1 MPAKKTPTPNSHP
14 VLAVVSQYSAGHH
27 LRKASLRNT
36 PLPVQRNSTSRRLTY
51 DSLCKLTGPQL
62 FQHKPVLL
70 LQRGEHSSQ
79 VLISVFLEHSAVK
92 QQKKPQPY
100 TQCATTSSCL
110 LSVCLFAREEES
122 VLNFFSFFSLSHPHF
137 FSHSTLQVKVSE
149 PQNSID
155 MNTENEHLKS
165 IKMCL
170 NQPTEWNLSFSAAS
184 LASCK
189 VFNQNLKT
197 DENK

>member
-1 MPAKKTPTPNSHP
+1 MPVDRASTHP
-14 VLAVVSQYSAGHH
+14 HTNNPIYSPAQSSSNLSVSG
-27 LRKASLRNT
+27 
-36 PLPVQRNSTSRRLTY
+36 
-51 DSLCKLTGPQL
+51 
-62 FQHKPVLL
+62 
-70 LQRGEHSSQ
+70 
-79 VLISVFLEHSAVK
+79 
-92 QQKKPQPY
+92 
-100 TQCATTSSCL
+100 TQCTKTTEIPNRIQDLPPPHLASYQL
-110 LSVCLFAREEES
+110 VCRAREKCTK
-122 VLNFFSFFSLSHPHF
+122 LFLIFSLSYPHF

-155 MNTENEHLKS
+155 MNRENEHLKS

-170 NQPTEWNLSFSAAS
+170 NQPTEWNLSFSTAS

>member
-1 MPAKKTPTPNSHP
+1 MSRSLTWHGRCQWPAPQASPQRQAQSTAQQSRVLIAVLPEHSALKQKTPTEHRIC
-14 VLAVVSQYSAGHH
+14 HH
-27 LRKASLRNT
+27 LI
-36 PLPVQRNSTSRRLTY
+36 LP
-51 DSLCKLTGPQL
+51 
-62 FQHKPVLL
+62 
-70 LQRGEHSSQ
+70 
-79 VLISVFLEHSAVK
+79 LIS
-92 QQKKPQPY
+92 
-100 TQCATTSSCL
+100 
-110 LSVCLFAREEES
+110 LFAGQEES
-122 VLNFFSFFSLSHPHF
+122 VLNFFSFFSLSYPHF
-137 FSHSTLQVKVSE
+137 FSRSTLQVKVSE

>member
-1 MPAKKTPTPNSHP
+1 MGPANGQGLSHP
-14 VLAVVSQYSAGHH
+14 HRDTAQPGSNLSASGTQCTKTTKNPNRIQDLPPPH
-27 LRKASLRNT
+27 L
-36 PLPVQRNSTSRRLTY
+36 P
-51 DSLCKLTGPQL
+51 
-62 FQHKPVLL
+62 
-70 LQRGEHSSQ
+70 
-79 VLISVFLEHSAVK
+79 LIS
-92 QQKKPQPY
+92 
-100 TQCATTSSCL
+100 
-110 LSVCLFAREEES
+110 LFAGQEES
-122 VLNFFSFFSLSHPHF
+122 ILNFFSFFSLSYSHF

-189 VFNQNLKT
+189 VFNQNIKT
-197 DENK
+197 DENKQIAAVLALLFCTLFLIFFLLNNKHLLH